1 VQTLPFLFFASK
13 TVRDNSIKH
22 TLINC
27 EAEVVINVIF
37 DLVQQ
42 TSLQAEYADGVNE
55 FDKAGLTAVPSDLV
69 RPFRVKNLQCN
80 LNVKSINYPFRN

>member
-1 VQTLPFLFFASK
+1 
-13 TVRDNSIKH
+13 
-22 TLINC
+22 
-27 EAEVVINVIF
+27 VINVVNF

-42 TSLQAEYADGVNE
+42 TSLASTEYADGVNE

-80 LNVKSINYPFRN
+80 LNVKSIRLSL